1 MRSVVVEITLSKDM
15 ILNDVVN
22 TAHIVGRRIKT
33 AEHEDNA
40 AYVQTPEEGVDRA
53 IVSRAMSQGI
63 EEVKRVCARYL
74 NVGSITDDNRL
85 EDASGNAK
93 LYLSMP
99 ENWNF
104 AMTRQ
109 LTNLMNSAVVNY
121 CLGQIFQRTVPEEAG
136 TYTLQAS
143 NQFSMIKSTLEMRTS
158 PTRRPL
164 KLY

>member
-1 MRSVVVEITLSKDM
+1 MRNVVVEITLSKDA

-33 AEHEDNA
+33 AENEDKI

-53 IVSRAMSQGI
+53 VASRAMSQGI

-74 NVGSITDDNRL
+74 NVGSIKDDNRL
-85 EDASGNAK
+85 ENASGDTN

-99 ENWNF
+99 GNWNF

-109 LTNLMNSAVVNY
+109 LTTLMSGAVVNY

-136 TYTLQAS
+136 TYTVQAD

-158 PTRRPL
+158 PTRRAL
-164 KLY
+164 KFY